1 MTPVLG
7 PFGDPRG
14 HRKRPNP
21 IPQVLRYSVNNED
34 LWYRFAHK
42 LKYVLRYSVNNEERE
57 VSGSIQK
64 TIYEM
69 KKKLTKKNCFL
80 EMVVKLLGIHVN
92 IDVLIFLTA
101 PLVTAIFLN
110 EENKNN

>member
-1 MTPVLG
+1 M
-7 PFGDPRG
+7 
-14 HRKRPNP
+14 
-21 IPQVLRYSVNNED
+21 NNED

-69 KKKLTKKNCFL
+69 KKKLAKK
-80 EMVVKLLGIHVN
+80 
-92 IDVLIFLTA
+92 TA
-101 PLVTAIFLN
+101 F
-110 EENKNN
+110 